1 MTPHEIRDLL
11 YQRLIPALPVPFTSS
26 RIIHHD
32 SHVRMA
38 GYMNDMPIGGVT
50 VWAHTGRG
58 LYLTEGERTEV
69 LTHWR
74 ESLPN
79 SIVIAG
85 AGSQHIAEY
94 AKSLGADAI
103 LCHPPTRFRDLPE
116 RERDEAILEYHS
128 ELSRAGLPLILFYLY
143 EAAGGIS
150 YSPVV
155 LDKLFKLPNVLGIKI
170 ATLDSV
176 MTFQNLARTIKSEH
190 PEKLLL
196 TGEDRFLG
204 YSLMM
209 GADAALVGMGAALTM
224 LQSDMLHDFY
234 AQKFESFH
242 FRSQIVDR
250 FAIATFT
257 EPMEGYISRML
268 YALSWLG
275 IVSPE
280 AIFDPW
286 GPELT
291 QEDTTNISEFLSSLQ
306 AELKR

>member
-11 YQRLIPALPVPFTSS
+11 YRQVIPALPVPFTSE

-32 SHVRMA
+32 SHIRMA
-38 GYMNDMPIGGVT
+38 EYMNQMPIGGVT

-58 LYLTEGERTEV
+58 LYLTEEERALV

-74 ESLPN
+74 ESLPGK
-79 SIVIAG
+79 IIIAG
-85 AGSQHIAEY
+85 AGSESVAEH
-94 AKSLGADAI
+94 ARWLGADAL

-128 ELSRAGLPLILFYLY
+128 GLSRAGLPVILFYLY
-143 EAAGGIS
+143 EAAGGVA
-150 YSPVV
+150 YSSRV
-155 LDKLFKLPNVLGIKI
+155 LDKLFKLPNVIGIKV

-176 MTFQNLARTIKSEH
+176 MTFQNIARTIKSEH
-190 PEKLLL
+190 PDKLLI

-209 GADAALVGMGAALTM
+209 GADSALVGMGAALTM
-224 LQSDMLHDFY
+224 LQSNMMRDFY
-234 AQKFESFH
+234 TQKFESFL
-242 FRSQIVDR
+242 FRSRFIDR

-257 EPMEGYISRML
+257 QPMDGYISRML
-268 YALSWLG
+268 YTLAWLG
-275 IVSPE
+275 IISHD

-291 QEDTTNISEFLSSLQ
+291 EDDKERISDFLISLPT
-306 AELKR
+306 ELKR